1 MNIKKF
7 FCVTL
12 MIGFATIG
20 FSATLE
26 EIKASKVV
34 KIGIREKLPPFS
46 TQDDGKL
53 EGFEFELAQA
63 IGKSLVGDN
72 GKIEYIILNAKDRI
86 PMLENGTID
95 IAIANFTKTPER
107 AKKVDFSLP
116 YLSNTQ
122 AILTRKADKITGIKD
137 LQGKTLLVIKGTT
150 SDEFLQKNATKL
162 GVGAKEC
169 PSVKD
174 CAQMLVDGEG
184 DGYIHTNILIAGQ
197 TLVHDEIEF
206 GVPSVGPLDFVCA
219 GVVKG
224 NKELLKHVENEIM
237 QLSYEDFF
245 KKVYS
250 RTFEP
255 FFKGTVNRKH
265 LLLDDLYTLMR

>member
-12 MIGFATIG
+12 MMGFATIG

-46 TQDDGKL
+46 TQIDGKL

-63 IGKSLVGDN
+63 IGTSLVGSD
-72 GKIEYIILNAKDRI
+72 GKIEYVILNAKNRI

-122 AILTRKADKITGIKD
+122 AVLTRKSDKIKSIKD
-137 LQGKTLLVIKGTT
+137 LQGKTLLFIKGTT
-150 SDEFLQKNATKL
+150 SDEFLQREAIKL
-162 GVGAKEC
+162 GINTKEC
-169 PSVKD
+169 PNVKE
-174 CAQMLVDGEG
+174 CTQALIDGDG
-184 DGYIHTNILIAGQ
+184 DGYIHTSILIATQ
-197 TLVHDEIEF
+197 PLIHDEVEL
-206 GVPSVGPLDFVCA
+206 GVPTVGPLEFVCA

-224 NKELLKHVENEIM
+224 NTNLLKYVENQIM
-237 QLSYEDFF
+237 QLSYDDFF
-245 KKVYS
+245 KRAYNN
-250 RTFEP
+250 TFEP
-255 FFKGTVNRKH
+255 FYKGTVNRKH